1 MFRAPLRCRALSA
14 LHARQM
20 AAVAEAEVPMV
31 LDGKKV
37 SSKTSTFFDVHN
49 PATGVQGALRSGVAL
64 LFLVR
69 LEEFR
74 ASACS
79 RRVEA
84 DASEHAGAR
93 DALALARSA
102 MPQMAPERHKLE
114 GAIRDNTDALAQVLT
129 KEQGKTIADAK
140 GDIFRGLEVV
150 EMACNIPAMI
160 QGETLPNVANS
171 VDVHSYRVPLGVC
184 AGIAPF
190 NFPAMIPL
198 WMFPPATTAGNTFLL
213 KPSERVPLSAVML
226 AEMAHDCGLPPGVLN
241 VVHGGHDTVNFLC
254 DDEHI
259 RAVSFV
265 GGNAAGAHIYERA
278 GRNGKRAQCNLGAKN
293 HAIVLPDADP
303 ESVVNQLVG
312 ASCGAAG
319 QRCMAISVAVF
330 VGASKE
336 WIPKIAEQAAKLRVG
351 PGEDGSTDVG
361 PLISSKAQERVEAL
375 IQSGMDEGARL
386 LLDGRKPSLPEV
398 NKSGYFVGPSIF
410 AEVKKGMQIYEN
422 EIFGPVLCCVEV
434 DSFEEAINFV
444 NSNPY
449 GNGTAVFTRS
459 GAAARK
465 FTDEIEAGQVGVN
478 VPIPVPLPMFSF
490 TGNKKS
496 ILGDLNFYGKA
507 GVNFFTQLKTV
518 TSAWRDDGYIEPR
531 LNKVLDKNQ
540 TKTASHPRDDF
551 EAADPPVSAAGHDAP
566 GDLSLMDQLRTGTN
580 E

>member
-1 MFRAPLRCRALSA
+1 MALARRMPLQRAQRRF
-14 LHARQM
+14 
-20 AAVAEAEVPMV
+20 AASVPMII
-31 LDGKKV
+31 DGKKV
-37 SSKTSTFFDVHN
+37 QSEATQFYDVHN
-49 PATGVQGALRSGVAL
+49 PATGELIARTPQCTPAELKKAADSCAEAFKSWRTTPVSA
-64 LFLVR
+64 
-69 LEEFR
+69 R
-74 ASACS
+74 A
-79 RRVEA
+79 RV
-84 DASEHAGAR
+84 
-93 DALALARSA
+93 
-102 MPQMAPERHKLE
+102 MHKLE
-114 GAIRDNTDALAQVLT
+114 AAIRDNTDDLAKTLT
-129 KEQGKTIADAK
+129 EEQGKTIADAK

-150 EMACNIPAMI
+150 EMSCNIPSMI
-160 QGETLPNVANS
+160 QGETLPNVAQG

-198 WMFPPATTAGNTFLL
+198 WMFPPATTTGNTFLM
-213 KPSERVPLSAVML
+213 KPSERVPLSSIKL
-226 AEMAHDCGLPPGVLN
+226 AEMANDCGLPPGVLN
-241 VVHGGHDTVNFLC
+241 VVHGGHDTVNFMC
-254 DDEHI
+254 DNEHI

-278 GRNGKRAQCNLGAKN
+278 GKNGKRAQCNLGAKN

-336 WIPKIAEQAAKLRVG
+336 WIPKIAEKASKLKVG
-351 PGEDGSTDVG
+351 PGKEESTDVG
-361 PLISSKAQERVEAL
+361 PLISAQAKQRVESL

-386 LLDGRKPSLPEV
+386 LLDGRSPSLPSA
-398 NKSGYFVGPSIF
+398 NKEGYFVGPSVF
-410 AEVKKGMQIYEN
+410 AEVKRGMQIYDN

-434 DSFEEAINFV
+434 DSFDEAIKFV
-444 NSNPY
+444 NENPY

-507 GVNFFTQLKTV
+507 GVSFFTQLKTV
-518 TSAWRDDGYIEPR
+518 TSAWRDEKHIEK
-531 LNKVLDKNQ
+531 LS
-540 TKTASHPRDDF
+540 TAGVG
-551 EAADPPVSAAGHDAP
+551 A
-566 GDLSLMDQLRTGTN
+566 Q
-580 E
+580 